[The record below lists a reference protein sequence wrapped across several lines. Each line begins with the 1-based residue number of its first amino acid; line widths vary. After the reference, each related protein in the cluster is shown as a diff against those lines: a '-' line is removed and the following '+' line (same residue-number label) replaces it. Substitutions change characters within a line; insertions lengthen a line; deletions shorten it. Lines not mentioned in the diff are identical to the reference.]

1 MRNTQTRNFRTTARR
16 TGLNVVPSPAVP
28 NSIDEALAYG
38 KERPGDVTPGIEVQ
52 EEELEAVVAQRVY
65 KMRCACGRSWFEI
78 ELKKF
83 VTCPACRRLGLV
95 TPDVGGKAAL

>member
-16 TGLNVVPSPAVP
+16 TGLNVVPSPAVTD
-28 NSIDEALAYG
+28 SVDQALAYAE
-38 KERPGDVTPGIEVQ
+38 KRPPDGTPGIEVQ

-65 KMRCACGRSWFEI
+65 KMRCGCGRSWFEI

-95 TPDVGGKAAL
+95 TPDGHGRAAL